1 MQDAKYFSHSW
12 KLLTRDKGWVKPILV
27 LAIAMFVPVVGPL
40 AVLGY
45 ALEWARLSAWGV
57 DAAPKQRGVKIGG
70 CLVAGWRAF
79 VVILVWM
86 LLWSVATSV
95 VTAIIAA
102 LRIRLLSSLLSL
114 AIAVANLLLS
124 LVVMVAALRATIYQ
138 KIGAGLS
145 FVRVYEMVSHDA
157 AGLFKNVAIPL
168 VTMLIV
174 GGICTVSGLLVM
186 SLAMPDILRLVY
198 EVEYLSATSGSDPS
212 DLLAIVGSILRTVMP
227 ASVLIGY
234 VSLVFSV
241 AGNLLLTN
249 SIGLW
254 MRQFNVG
261 AWGSPSDPLP
271 VTPAPLPPAS
281 SASTPAPQSQPQ
293 PHSTAEPV
301 TPAPTPA
308 QPRTDPAPVVAP
320 QPRER
325 STSPDGETVVPLT
338 PHRAATDE
346 LGQGTDKE

>member
-12 KLLTRDKGWVKPILV
+12 ELLTRDKGWVKPILV

-95 VTAIIAA
+95 VTAIFAA

-124 LVVMVAALRATIYQ
+124 LAVMVAALRAAIYQ

-145 FVRVYEMVSHDA
+145 FVRIYEMVSHDA
-157 AGLFKNVAIPL
+157 AGLFKNVA
-168 VTMLIV
+168 LIV

-241 AGNLLLTN
+241 AGNLLLAN

-271 VTPAPLPPAS
+271 VTPAPLPPVS
-281 SASTPAPQSQPQ
+281 SAPTPAPQSQPH
-293 PHSTAEPV
+293 PHSAAEPV
-301 TPAPTPA
+301 TPAPAPA
-308 QPRTDPAPVVAP
+308 QPRTDPAPAVAP

>member
-114 AIAVANLLLS
+114 AITAANLLLS
-124 LVVMVAALRATIYQ
+124 LVVMVAALRAAIYQ

-145 FVRVYEMVSHDA
+145 FVRIYEMVSHDA

-168 VTMLIV
+168 VTTLIV

-271 VTPAPLPPAS
+271 MTPAPLPPVS
-281 SASTPAPQSQPQ
+281 SPQSQPQ
-293 PHSTAEPV
+293 PHSAAEPV

-308 QPRTDPAPVVAP
+308 QPRTDPSPAVAP

>member
-12 KLLTRDKGWVKPILV
+12 ELLTRDKGWVKPILV
-27 LAIAMFVPVVGPL
+27 LAIAMFVPIVGPL
-40 AVLGY
+40 TVLGY

-86 LLWSVATSV
+86 LLWGVATSV

-102 LRIRLLSSLLSL
+102 LRIRFLSSLLSL

-124 LVVMVAALRATIYQ
+124 LVVMVAALRAAIYQ

-145 FVRVYEMVSHDA
+145 FVRIYEMVSHDA
-157 AGLFKNVAIPL
+157 AGLFKNIAIPL

-174 GGICTVSGLLVM
+174 GICTVSGLLVM

-241 AGNLLLTN
+241 AGNLLLAN

-271 VTPAPLPPAS
+271 MTPAPLPPVS

-293 PHSTAEPV
+293 PHSAAEPV
-301 TPAPTPA
+301 TPAPAPA
-308 QPRTDPAPVVAP
+308 QPRTDPAPAVAP

-346 LGQGTDKE
+346 LEQGKDKE

>member
-1 MQDAKYFSHSW
+1 MGRRCRA
-12 KLLTRDKGWVKPILV
+12 
-27 LAIAMFVPVVGPL
+27 
-40 AVLGY
+40 
-45 ALEWARLSAWGV
+45 
-57 DAAPKQRGVKIGG
+57 KQRGVKIGG

-86 LLWSVATSV
+86 LLWGVATSV

-102 LRIRLLSSLLSL
+102 LHIRLLSSLLSL
-114 AIAVANLLLS
+114 AITVANLLLS
-124 LVVMVAALRATIYQ
+124 LVVMVAALRAAIYQ

-168 VTMLIV
+168 VTTLIV

-186 SLAMPDILRLVY
+186 SLAMPDILRLAY

-227 ASVLIGY
+227 TSVLIGY

-271 VTPAPLPPAS
+271 VTPAPLPPVS
-281 SASTPAPQSQPQ
+281 SASTPVSQSQTQ
-293 PHSTAEPV
+293 PHSAAEPV

-308 QPRTDPAPVVAP
+308 QPRTDPAPAVAP

-346 LGQGTDKE
+346 LGQDTDKE